1 MKLINFVVR
10 IQVITM
16 FSWCDI
22 HDLSCDVRSL
32 IITKLAVKVV
42 VKSLIKTIGSH
53 LHGYNTSLM

>member
-1 MKLINFVVR
+1 
-10 IQVITM
+10 M

-22 HDLSCDVRSL
+22 HDLGCDVRSL

-53 LHGYNTSLM
+53 LYGYNTSLIKVE